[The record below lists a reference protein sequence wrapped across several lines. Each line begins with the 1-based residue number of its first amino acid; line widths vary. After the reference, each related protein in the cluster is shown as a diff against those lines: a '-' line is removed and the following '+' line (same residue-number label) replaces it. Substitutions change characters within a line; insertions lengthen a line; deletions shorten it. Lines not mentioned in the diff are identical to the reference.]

1 MVEKNKA
8 QIPII
13 KDQAEEAIRR
23 IELNLSILEEQVIVA
38 QGLLEE
44 EVRSENKNI
53 AYELQ
58 VLGVDVIERVNQ
70 SDDQRSLNLE
80 LEALLLSVRARAKTD
95 IQESDD
101 LDGFF
106 TTE

>member
-1 MVEKNKA
+1 MVDKNRA

-23 IELNLSILEEQVIVA
+23 IELNLRVLEEQVSVA
-38 QGLLEE
+38 QGFLEE

-58 VLGVDVIERVNQ
+58 ILGVDMIERVNIAP
-70 SDDQRSLNLE
+70 DQKLLNRELKEILE
-80 LEALLLSVRARAKTD
+80 QVKNKRAQDPKD
-95 IQESDD
+95 VDE

-106 TTE
+106 TT